1 MRNYLALLVFGL
13 MLAEALSGWSGI
25 DLGEPDF
32 EEEPE
37 FELDKLTSEDINGE
51 EPLLET
57 REHALGQNEGEPDYE
72 EEPEE
77 EVERRPPPP
86 YSEGLGEE
94 PEEEE
99 GEGDFE
105 RASGYERRKRDLG
118 RQYLMLMPED
128 FEGNFI
134 SLSNFDALKIK
145 KLIVVY

>member
-94 PEEEE
+94 PEEEGEE
-99 GEGDFE
+99 GREEYGQDCEKLVHRLGE
-105 RASGYERRKRDLG
+105 RGG
-118 RQYLMLMPED
+118 
-128 FEGNFI
+128 
-134 SLSNFDALKIK
+134 
-145 KLIVVY
+145 LI